1 MLKSIFIILLFF
13 TTLSASYIKNIWI
26 LEMDTINTSIED
38 IRISNNFKKITLPF
52 IQHSKKS
59 YFIKFILDE
68 GRFQNE
74 DYIISFNSFLS
85 QIRLENNDIF
95 SNNMNGFSPLILLRP
110 NDISK
115 TFFLKL
121 ENNKAYINLDIKVS
135 SLNDYLEEQTLKKIF
150 HGFSYGIIF
159 ASFLLYL
166 VFYFFNQKKSYLFC
180 SLTQLMILGMLIVEI
195 NIFDK
200 NYEYVIII
208 LFYLFSLFSN
218 LFVQYFFHTKKEY
231 IFLDKIL
238 KLVILINTLH
248 LFIVLVFDNNTIYDY
263 IPYSTSWS
271 IYLLLAMIS
280 LFKGNKASVFFLLA
294 WAALILSSLTIEVQL
309 LYLNNELIFNAENLV
324 YFVLVFESIL
334 ILCILPY
341 KFKILKN
348 EYIKQREI
356 IYHQNKLAS
365 MGEMIENISHQWKQP
380 LTQLS
385 FIIMAIK
392 TAFNHNKLS
401 LEYLENKT
409 EEASNQLRFMSNTIT
424 DFSNFLSLKKEK
436 ESFFIVDEINRV
448 ISLIQDS
455 FTFFS
460 ITLEVNCDEN
470 HLLRNYKGEL
480 SHVIFNLLNN
490 AKDAFSKKKIKN
502 AKIIINI
509 KKDENNL
516 FIFIEDNAGGVNPK
530 IEKKIFEPYF
540 TTKENGLG
548 IGLYMSKKIIEESIL
563 GKLTYENKENGA
575 KFCIFL
581 PLSPSS

>member
-1 MLKSIFIILLFF
+1 
-13 TTLSASYIKNIWI
+13 
-26 LEMDTINTSIED
+26 
-38 IRISNNFKKITLPF
+38 
-52 IQHSKKS
+52 
-59 YFIKFILDE
+59 
-68 GRFQNE
+68 
-74 DYIISFNSFLS
+74 
-85 QIRLENNDIF
+85 
-95 SNNMNGFSPLILLRP
+95 
-110 NDISK
+110 
-115 TFFLKL
+115 
-121 ENNKAYINLDIKVS
+121 
-135 SLNDYLEEQTLKKIF
+135 
-150 HGFSYGIIF
+150 
-159 ASFLLYL
+159 
-166 VFYFFNQKKSYLFC
+166 
-180 SLTQLMILGMLIVEI
+180 MILGMLIVEI

-324 YFVLVFESIL
+324 YFVLAFESIL

-341 KFKILKN
+341 KFKILKK

-516 FIFIEDNAGGVNPK
+516 FIFIEDNAGGVDPK

-563 GKLTYENKENGA
+563 GKLTYKNKENGA